1 MVGWWVHGPGSRRS
15 QGLSPEC
22 LEPLGMSSAVKGK
35 EMGWCLKSK
44 EGGAVSVNSGGSKL
58 EEGCKNR
65 METGGGHKGFWK
77 EMYPCSIIYEDE
89 LRSELSSSDKAAGRV
104 SLLLQHCG

>member
-1 MVGWWVHGPGSRRS
+1 
-15 QGLSPEC
+15 
-22 LEPLGMSSAVKGK
+22 MSSAVKGE

-44 EGGAVSVNSGGSKL
+44 EGGAFSVNSGGSKL

-77 EMYPCSIIYEDE
+77 DMYPCSIIYEDE
-89 LRSELSSSDKAAGRV
+89 LRSELSSSDKAAGRAP
-104 SLLLQHCG
+104 LLLQHCG